1 MKILR
6 LLIAVVAHWAG
17 PSAFQ
22 QSPPLVPRP
31 ALKLIVEHPALAPYL
46 HPEIAGRLPLVV
58 SDHLLEPGVA
68 PSRFGQPLRIVPDRE
83 VGTQPHL
90 RIMTFEVDGS
100 RAKAV
105 VEYKAEGVQ
114 AGFDLRRDSK
124 GWWTVV
130 EARIVGHAA
139 GTHQPDSEFAAVQSR
154 GQAVMGV
161 DQYTSKHV
169 FEDLPDGGRII
180 LDRDPRADTGGV
192 ARIRRHMHEIT
203 AAFEAGDFTKPFQ
216 VHAEVVPGTSV
227 MAARRS
233 AISYREV
240 DRPRG
245 AEVRIRSTDPAAI
258 AAVHE
263 FLAFQRGAHHA
274 AGHE

>member
-1 MKILR
+1 MRILPVLTVAIAA
-6 LLIAVVAHWAG
+6 LL
-17 PSAFQ
+17 

-31 ALKLIVEHPALAPYL
+31 VLKLIVEHPVLAPYL
-46 HPEIAGRLPLVV
+46 PPDAAGRVPLVV
-58 SDHLLEPGVA
+58 SDHLLEPGIT
-68 PSRFGQPLRIVPDRE
+68 PTRFGQPLRIVQDRD
-83 VGTQPHL
+83 VGKQPHL
-90 RIMTFEVDGS
+90 RISSFEVHGAS
-100 RAKAV
+100 AKAV
-105 VEYKAEGVQ
+105 VAYRVEGVE
-114 AGFDLRRDSK
+114 AVFDLRRDSK

-130 EARIVGHAA
+130 DATAA
-139 GTHQPDSEFAAVQSR
+139 HQPDSAFAVVQSR
-154 GQAVMGV
+154 GETVMGV
-161 DQYTSKHV
+161 DQYTSTHV

-216 VHAEVVPGTSV
+216 VHAGAVPGTSV